1 VALGSN
7 LGDKEDNL
15 RRAILEM
22 ISQKTISVI
31 EMSSVYETEPMYYE
45 NQDLFLNCVI
55 AVKTDLRPRELLERL
70 QGIEL
75 EMGRQRNVK
84 YGPRVIDLDILF
96 YGDEIVSEPG
106 IEIPHPRLAERPFVL
121 IPLNEIR
128 PKLIHPVLG
137 KSVSELLASLK
148 VDEQVVKRPSLLA
161 DLASSLLPPRS

>member
-7 LGDKEDNL
+7 LGDKENNL
-15 RRAILEM
+15 RRAIIEM
-22 ISQKTISVI
+22 ISQKIISVT

-45 NQDLFLNCVI
+45 NQDLFLNCII

-84 YGPRVIDLDILF
+84 FGPRIIDLDILF
-96 YGDEIVSEPG
+96 YGDKVVSEPG

-148 VDEQVVKRPSLLA
+148 VDEQVVKRPNLLA